1 VAKKRPDD
9 GRMTVS
15 VDKGELDYESVGQTC
30 LGRRQRR
37 QFVKVEDRVGQKER
51 SQKGIMVM
59 EKQIKIK

>member
-1 VAKKRPDD
+1 
-9 GRMTVS
+9 MTVS